1 LVTDPNNSAQLRAPM
16 RKFIFIAGA
25 EGSGTTVLLR
35 FLSAPPGGASLGGNF
50 VKLPNHPESRP
61 LMAAFDLANKQ
72 LWDRK
77 LSFAEHAEGWRKW
90 RAALDDILASEAFGN
105 EKRLFFKRSFPFAH
119 PRDRFA
125 PDLWDVLDLQPQAE
139 LLVIYRDPRA
149 STYSAFRRGFDND
162 VRRLAVVCSEQLT
175 WLAAQVAAIGAA
187 RFSIVSYRDLCRDP
201 LTTLAPVA
209 ARCAIPLDAVKRVVE
224 AEGTVSD
231 ADDRWARELPAE
243 EAKWLDDFFDDRRR
257 RQWALLAGEVG

>member
-1 LVTDPNNSAQLRAPM
+1 MTIFEAARPAGETA
-16 RKFIFIAGA
+16 RKFIFIGGA

-35 FLSAPPGGASLGGNF
+35 FLSAPPGGCSLGGNF

-77 LSFAEHAEGWRKW
+77 LSFAEHAEGREKW
-90 RAALDDILASEAFGN
+90 RAALEAILASPAFAN

-125 PDLWDVLDLQPQAE
+125 PDLWDVLDLWPAAE
-139 LLVIYRDPRA
+139 LAMIYRDPRA

-162 VRRLAVVCSEQLT
+162 LRRLAVVCSEQLT
-175 WLAAQVAAIGAA
+175 WLAAQVEAISAK
-187 RFSIVSYRDLCRDP
+187 RFSLLSYRELCRDP
-201 LTTLAPVA
+201 LATVAPVA
-209 ARCAIPLDAVKRVVE
+209 ERCGIPLGDIARVIE
-224 AEGTVSD
+224 AEGTISG
-231 ADDRWARELPAE
+231 ADDRWARELPAA
-243 EAKWLDDFFDDRRR
+243 EAKWLDDFFDARRR
-257 RQWALLAGEVG
+257 RQWAVLEGA

>member
-1 LVTDPNNSAQLRAPM
+1 MTISEAARPAGETA
-16 RKFIFIAGA
+16 RKFIFIGGA

-35 FLSAPPGGASLGGNF
+35 FLSAPPGGCSLGGNF

-77 LSFAEHAEGWRKW
+77 LSFAEHAEGREKW
-90 RAALDDILASEAFGN
+90 RAALEAILASPAFAN

-125 PDLWDVLDLQPQAE
+125 PDLWDVLDLWPAAE
-139 LLVIYRDPRA
+139 LAMIYRDPRA

-162 VRRLAVVCSEQLT
+162 LRRLAVVCSEQLT
-175 WLAAQVAAIGAA
+175 WLAAQVEAISAK
-187 RFSIVSYRDLCRDP
+187 RFSLLSYRELCRDP
-201 LTTLAPVA
+201 LATVAPVA
-209 ARCAIPLDAVKRVVE
+209 ERCGIPLGDIARVIE
-224 AEGTVSD
+224 AEGTISG
-231 ADDRWARELPAE
+231 ADDRWARELPAA
-243 EAKWLDDFFDDRRR
+243 EAKWLDDFFDARRR
-257 RQWALLAGEVG
+257 RQWAVLEGA

>member
-1 LVTDPNNSAQLRAPM
+1 VTISDSSSDGQGPA
-16 RKFIFIAGA
+16 RKFIFIGGA

-35 FLSAPPGGASLGGNF
+35 FLSAPAGGCSLGGNF

-61 LMAAFDLANKQ
+61 LMAAFDMANKQ

-77 LSFAEHAEGWRKW
+77 LSFREHAEGWQKW
-90 RAALDDILASEAFGN
+90 RAALDAILASEAFAK

-125 PDLWDVLDLQPQAE
+125 PDLWDVVDLRPEVE
-139 LLVIYRDPRA
+139 LVMIYRDPRA
-149 STYSAFRRGFDND
+149 STYSAFRRGFDTD

-175 WLAAQVAAIGAA
+175 WLAAQVTAIGAE
-187 RFSIVSYRDLCRDP
+187 RFSIVSFGDLCRDP
-201 LTTLAPVA
+201 LATLKPVA
-209 ARCAIPLDAVKRVVE
+209 ERCGVPFADVQRVVE

-231 ADDRWARELPAE
+231 ADDRWARELEPD
-243 EAKWLDDFFDDRRR
+243 EAKWLDEFFDARRR
-257 RQWALLAGEVG
+257 RQWAVLTGQDT